1 MSSILA
7 DLVTDSKVTIE
18 TKTSDDD
25 TIYVVKTPK
34 GQFAV
39 TGKGDG
45 ELIISS
51 DIKTMSS
58 AIGGRGDDDGKI
70 AWFTDKHCKS
80 NAEVASVIME
90 LLIVISK

>member
-1 MSSILA
+1 MNSILT

-18 TKTSDDD
+18 TKTLDDD
-25 TIYVVKTPK
+25 TIYVVKTSK
-34 GQFAV
+34 GKFAI

-45 ELIISS
+45 SLIISS
-51 DIKTMSS
+51 DIKTMSA
-58 AIGGRGDDDGKI
+58 AIGGRGDDDGKV